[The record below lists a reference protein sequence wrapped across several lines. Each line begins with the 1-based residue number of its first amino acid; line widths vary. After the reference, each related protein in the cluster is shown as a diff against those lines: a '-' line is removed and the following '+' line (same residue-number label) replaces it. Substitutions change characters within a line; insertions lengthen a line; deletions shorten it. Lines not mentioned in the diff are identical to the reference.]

1 MFPISIRLICII
13 KILENSFN
21 SIILVFIVIAK
32 LRNLDPKLNN
42 LNSFIYAE
50 IPGRQHI
57 LVISKR
63 EVNNFSIILSHKYL
77 EYYGTCH
84 NYI

>member
-1 MFPISIRLICII
+1 MFPSSIRLICII

-21 SIILVFIVIAK
+21 SIILVFIIIAK
-32 LRNLDPKLNN
+32 LRNLEPKLNN

-63 EVNNFSIILSHKYL
+63 EVNNLTSEFNNLYYL
-77 EYYGTCH
+77 QI
-84 NYI
+84 N